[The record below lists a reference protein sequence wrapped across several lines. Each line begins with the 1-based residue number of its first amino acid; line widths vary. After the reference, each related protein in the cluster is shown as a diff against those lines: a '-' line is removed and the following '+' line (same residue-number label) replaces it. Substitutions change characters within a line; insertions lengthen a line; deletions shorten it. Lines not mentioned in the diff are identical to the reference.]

1 MSMIASGH
9 LDVGDGHSLY
19 WEEWGNPAGVPVV
32 CLHGGPGAAF
42 NDSHKALFDPA
53 VHRVLFHDQRGCGR
67 STPLASLEHN
77 TTADLVADVD
87 RLMTHRGFES
97 AHVAGG
103 SWGSTLSLFFALAHP
118 ARVRSL
124 LLWAVWL
131 TRREE
136 NDWVASGGPRRH
148 FPREWERFISLV
160 PESSRGSGQAITSY
174 YADRIAGH
182 DLRHAREWT
191 LWELS
196 LCSLDYD
203 PERLERE
210 VAADPNTLAS
220 AAIETHFLRHGCF
233 VSENHILDSI
243 AAIRDIP
250 CTVVQGRFD
259 MCTPP
264 ATAYDL
270 AAAYGPAL
278 TLQVVNAGHLRT
290 EPALRAALTAA
301 ALGLDGVG

>member
-19 WEEWGNPAGVPVV
+19 WERVGTPGAKPAVM
-32 CLHGGPGAAF
+32 LHGGPGAAF

-67 STPLASLEHN
+67 STPFASLEHN

-160 PESSRGSGQAITSY
+160 PESSRGSGQAITSH

-233 VSENHILDSI
+233 VPENHILDSI

-264 ATAYDL
+264 ATAHDL

-301 ALGLDGVG
+301 ALGLDGIG